1 MNNRV
6 ARKLRQVA
14 RRTMRQEIAEIL
26 EQPFHIRFKVA
37 WFILTHSKRVKKVN
51 NANISSV

>member
-14 RRTMRQEIAEIL
+14 RRTMGQQIAEIL
-26 EQPFHIRFKVA
+26 EQPFHIRFRVA
-37 WFILTHSKRVKKVN
+37 WFIMTHSKQRKKV
-51 NANISSV
+51 